1 MAPALVDFF
10 VPPVGDGAGD
20 VLVVGPVVEEEVVYD
35 VLVDAGPAVRNTC
48 QLCEDRSVAELVR
61 TRVCVR
67 CIHIEPVLL
76 NYCV

>member
-10 VPPVGDGAGD
+10 GPTGGDGVGD

-35 VLVDAGPAVRNTC
+35 VLVDAGAAVRNTC
-48 QLCEDRSVAELVR
+48 QLCEDTSVAEPVR
-61 TRVCVR
+61 TRVCVC

-76 NYCV
+76 NYYA